1 MPGAIGTLQLVYF
14 NLIRS
19 LRIIFPNLDLN
30 IEISTKGNWLAKMLK
45 RLYSVIVSN
54 NSVWYCLVVV
64 FF

>member
-1 MPGAIGTLQLVYF
+1 MPGAIGTLQLLYF